1 MSLSQGAMLGPYE
14 VLSAAG
20 AGGMG
25 EVYRCRD
32 TRLGRIVA
40 IKILPDHLSSNSEL
54 RQRFEREARAISLLQ
69 HPHICVLHDIGSHN
83 GTSYLV
89 MEYLE
94 GETLAQ
100 RLHKGPLPLDQLLR
114 IGIEVADGLNKA
126 HCSGMIHRDLK
137 PANIMLTK
145 SGAKLMDF
153 GLARALT
160 APAGAAAS
168 AQSGIPSFTATPTMT
183 SPNSPLTAE
192 GTIVGTLNYMSPEQ
206 IQGKEADARSDV
218 FAFGAVLYEMTT
230 GKRAFEG
237 KSQISV
243 ASAILEKEPEPIAA
257 LQPLSPPAL
266 QYVVETCLKKDPAER
281 FQSAH
286 DIKSQLRWT
295 AESCSHRALQSMDT
309 QQKKLQRGIAWAV
322 VALALAVIVIGI
334 LSTRVP
340 TSQQAVEASSILA
353 PDKAAFAFYG
363 PNGGPPALS
372 PDGQFLTFSAQS
384 SDGKY
389 LLWVRPLSELAAQ
402 PLRGT
407 DGASFPFWS
416 PDSRSIGFFA
426 HGQLETIDVNS
437 GRIHVLSTV
446 SLDARGGT
454 WGSEGI
460 IVYSPSARDGLYRIP
475 ATGGA
480 PERASTLDPS
490 AYNSH
495 RWPWFLPDGR
505 HFLYLASNLGTSV
518 QDIYVGSIDGKE
530 SRLVLQADSNVIYSQ
545 GYLLFLRQRTLM
557 AQPFDSKRLSVT
569 GEPTRVA
576 EDVDGWRP
584 IRQAFFSAS
593 QNGQLVYET
602 GNAWGISRLLLLNRA
617 GQQLKA
623 VGDPLPYL
631 SPALSPDGLQLAVTI
646 EDPTVNLWIYDL
658 SRGVRTRF
666 TSGRGP
672 DIGPVWSRDSEQIVF
687 ASNRG
692 QFQIYQK
699 GLKTGTSE
707 APLLQSDAAD
717 YPTDWSADGR
727 YIAFQRLDTKKNN
740 RYDIW
745 VLPTFGD
752 RKPFAFAATQFDERA
767 ARFSPDGKWMAYSS
781 DESGETEV
789 YVASFPAG
797 QPKIRISTAGGDHP
811 RWRRDGKEIFFI
823 STDQKVMA
831 AEVGEN
837 SSGLKVDEPRALF
850 GIHARKVGTTNTIY
864 DVSADGQK
872 FLVNSLPDVAPP
884 SLTLVTNWSAQL
896 RK

>member
-1 MSLSQGAMLGPYE
+1 MLGPYE

-40 IKILPDHLSSNSEL
+40 IKILPDHLSSNSEF
-54 RQRFEREARAISLLQ
+54 RQRFEREARAISQLQ

-100 RLHKGPLPLDQLLR
+100 RLRKGPLPLDQLLR

-137 PANIMLTK
+137 PANIMLAK

-160 APAGAAAS
+160 APASAAAS

-183 SPNSPLTAE
+183 NPASPLTAE

-206 IQGKEADARSDV
+206 IQGKEADARSDI
-218 FAFGAVLYEMTT
+218 FAFGALLYEMAT

-266 QYVVETCLKKDPAER
+266 QFVVETCLKKDSAER

-295 AESCSHRALQSMDT
+295 AQSGTHRAPQSMDA

-322 VALALAVIVIGI
+322 GVLALAVIAIGI
-334 LSTRVP
+334 LSTRVS
-340 TSQQAVEASSILA
+340 TSQKAVEASSILA

-384 SDGKY
+384 SDGEY

-426 HGQLETIDVNS
+426 HDELETIDVKS
-437 GRIHVLSTV
+437 GRIHVLSAVTP
-446 SLDARGGT
+446 DARGG
-454 WGSEGI
+454 
-460 IVYSPSARDGLYRIP
+460 P
-475 ATGGA
+475 GGD
-480 PERASTLDPS
+480 RASLFILHRRMTGCIELRLLEVPPS
-490 AYNSH
+490 
-495 RWPWFLPDGR
+495 GR
-505 HFLYLASNLGTSV
+505 ALWT
-518 QDIYVGSIDGKE
+518 
-530 SRLVLQADSNVIYSQ
+530 SRLTPVIAGPGSYPM
-545 GYLLFLRQRTLM
+545 G
-557 AQPFDSKRLSVT
+557 D
-569 GEPTRVA
+569 
-576 EDVDGWRP
+576 
-584 IRQAFFSAS
+584 
-593 QNGQLVYET
+593 
-602 GNAWGISRLLLLNRA
+602 IS
-617 GQQLKA
+617 
-623 VGDPLPYL
+623 
-631 SPALSPDGLQLAVTI
+631 
-646 EDPTVNLWIYDL
+646 
-658 SRGVRTRF
+658 F
-666 TSGRGP
+666 TSLETLTHP
-672 DIGPVWSRDSEQIVF
+672 
-687 ASNRG
+687 
-692 QFQIYQK
+692 YQ
-699 GLKTGTSE
+699 
-707 APLLQSDAAD
+707 
-717 YPTDWSADGR
+717 
-727 YIAFQRLDTKKNN
+727 
-740 RYDIW
+740 
-745 VLPTFGD
+745 TF
-752 RKPFAFAATQFDERA
+752 T
-767 ARFSPDGKWMAYSS
+767 
-781 DESGETEV
+781 
-789 YVASFPAG
+789 PA
-797 QPKIRISTAGGDHP
+797 Q
-811 RWRRDGKEIFFI
+811 
-823 STDQKVMA
+823 
-831 AEVGEN
+831 
-837 SSGLKVDEPRALF
+837 
-850 GIHARKVGTTNTIY
+850 
-864 DVSADGQK
+864 
-872 FLVNSLPDVAPP
+872 
-884 SLTLVTNWSAQL
+884 
-896 RK
+896 